1 MNLSVKII
9 LNLIVK
15 ILNILNCWKRLDM
28 EL

>member
-15 ILNILNCWKRLDM
+15 ILNKLNCWKRLDM